1 MLSDLVHGTTYLPN
15 RPNEG
20 DLIYYPLTKGLF
32 EIKFVKHQE
41 PFYQLGKLYTYKLD
55 IELFQYSSEKI
66 NTGIPEVDVFEDL
79 KTFDVTQNTVE
90 EATGFADNQAFKDK
104 ATSENAVFDEN
115 NPFGE
120 V

>member
-1 MLSDLVHGTTYLPN
+1 MLFRS
-15 RPNEG
+15 
-20 DLIYYPLTKGLF
+20 
-32 EIKFVKHQE
+32 
-41 PFYQLGKLYTYKLD
+41 
-55 IELFQYSSEKI
+55 YSSEKI
-66 NTGIPEVDVFEDL
+66 NTGIPEVDAFEDL